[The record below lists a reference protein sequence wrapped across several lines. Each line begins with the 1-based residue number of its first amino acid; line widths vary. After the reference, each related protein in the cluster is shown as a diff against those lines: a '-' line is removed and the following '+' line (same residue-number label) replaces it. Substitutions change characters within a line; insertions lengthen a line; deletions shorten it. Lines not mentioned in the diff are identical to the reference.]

1 MNNRSLVS
9 IGLPVFNEERFLS
22 QTLDSLL
29 AQDYSNLEIII
40 CDNASTD
47 KTGEIAQEYARKD
60 SRIKYHLNESNI
72 GGTRNFNKVFLLSS
86 GEYFMWAGG
95 HDLYDKS
102 FVCKCLNM
110 FKVENKVVL
119 VYPITSSIDCE
130 NNNLGTMPGRLDTR
144 DLGISRKLHC
154 ILWGIPNGNP
164 VYGLIKRS
172 AMEKTLLFQN
182 ILGMDLVFLFE
193 LSLVGDF
200 AHISEKLFYRREVHP
215 EEKNGGAKQRRLN
228 DTYLKKINGAS
239 LLPYWY
245 LVYKKLIVIK
255 KVNLNKLKKIG
266 LFVSILFNL
275 IIIYG
280 LAMLRDLKRIW
291 KKII

>member
-1 MNNRSLVS
+1 M
-9 IGLPVFNEERFLS
+9 PVFNEERFLS

-29 AQDYSNLEIII
+29 AQDYSNFEIII

-47 KTGEIAQEYARKD
+47 KTGEIAQKYAEKD

-72 GGTRNFNKVFLLSS
+72 GGTRNFNKTFLLSS
-86 GEYFMWAGG
+86 GKYFMWASG

-102 FVCKCLNM
+102 FISKCLNI
-110 FKVENKVVL
+110 FKAENKVVL

-130 NNNLGTMPGRLDTR
+130 NNNLGKMPGRLDTR
-144 DLGISRKLHC
+144 ALNISRKLHC

-164 VYGLIKRS
+164 VYGLIQRN
-172 AMEKTLLFQN
+172 AMEKTLIFQN
-182 ILGMDLVFLFE
+182 VLGMDLVFLLE

-200 AHISEKLFYRREVHP
+200 AHISEELFYRRETHL
-215 EEKNGGAKQRRLN
+215 EEKNESANQRRLN
-228 DTYLKKINGAS
+228 HTHLKKISGAS

-245 LVYKKLIVIK
+245 LVYKNLMVIK
-255 KVNLNKLKKIG
+255 KINLNKFKKTG
-266 LFVSILFNL
+266 LFVSIFFNL

-280 LAMLRDLKRIW
+280 LAMLRDLKKIW
-291 KKII
+291 GKII